1 LRGPKRLRKATSST
15 VAARPR
21 RGLRRPATPSGLRM
35 DVTLSFLAASEP
47 SALAEQPY
55 GTAYVFR
62 QVGGRRPGH
71 FSRDRAERLSRL
83 VARLESECRPR
94 SKAERIAPEAVL
106 RRHAARRDHQL
117 HGGAIQEET
126 HPCGLGERYRQS
138 RTRDP
143 LSPKPAAPLHRNY
156 TEALKGSRQQRPQLG
171 GKNRNYRVLGP
182 GGRKRNRTAVR
193 GFAVL
198 CIATLPSGR
207 LVAAYRLAPRNWS
220 RTPDGVWH
228 IAHALVAG
236 RRCAPYIG

>member
-1 LRGPKRLRKATSST
+1 MGRHMYFAKLGG
-15 VAARPR
+15 AARVIFPGTGPSVSR
-21 RGLRRPATPSGLRM
+21 GWLRGLRAS
-35 DVTLSFLAASEP
+35 AA
-47 SALAEQPY
+47 
-55 GTAYVFR
+55 R
-62 QVGGRRPGH
+62 GRRPSGSH
-71 FSRDRAERLSRL
+71 LKPFFGVMRLD
-83 VARLESECRPR
+83 A
-94 SKAERIAPEAVL
+94 IT
-106 RRHAARRDHQL
+106 QL

-207 LVAAYRLAPRNWS
+207 LVAAYRRAPRNWS

>member
-1 LRGPKRLRKATSST
+1 MNGPRGTGLRGPKRLRKATSST

-106 RRHAARRDHQL
+106 RRHAARRDHPASWWSDTRRNASMRARRTVPSIANSRPSLTKTGSTLAQKL
-117 HGGAIQEET
+117 HRGSQREQAATPAIRRKKPELQ
-126 HPCGLGERYRQS
+126 GLRSWRPEAESNRC
-138 RTRDP
+138 TRIC
-143 LSPKPAAPLHRNY
+143 SPLHSHS
-156 TEALKGSRQQRPQLG
+156 AIRPARG
-171 GKNRNYRVLGP
+171 G
-182 GGRKRNRTAVR
+182 
-193 GFAVL
+193 
-198 CIATLPSGR
+198 I
-207 LVAAYRLAPRNWS
+207 
-220 RTPDGVWH
+220 
-228 IAHALVAG
+228 
-236 RRCAPYIG
+236 